1 MTTTTMADFKPT
13 PLSDAKWQR
22 LIEAGAPLGLRD
34 DARVEIEGLV
44 AWWRHLE
51 VMRLDDDDVKPK
63 DIRDAIEAAA
73 KDLERALNRLSN
85 PKVKLAVMDPP
96 VAPSLGDIERSL
108 STGRLPASSRVPYG
122 RLAATEFEA
131 FMGFLR
137 GGPKFLRAKAD
148 KIAAGKS
155 GPPDAEKSSVD
166 APKA

>member
-73 KDLERALNRLSN
+73 KDLEREALLIVFFESKGEARGHGSSGS
-85 PKVKLAVMDPP
+85 AV
-96 VAPSLGDIERSL
+96 AW
-108 STGRLPASSRVPYG
+108 
-122 RLAATEFEA
+122 
-131 FMGFLR
+131 
-137 GGPKFLRAKAD
+137 
-148 KIAAGKS
+148 
-155 GPPDAEKSSVD
+155 
-166 APKA
+166 